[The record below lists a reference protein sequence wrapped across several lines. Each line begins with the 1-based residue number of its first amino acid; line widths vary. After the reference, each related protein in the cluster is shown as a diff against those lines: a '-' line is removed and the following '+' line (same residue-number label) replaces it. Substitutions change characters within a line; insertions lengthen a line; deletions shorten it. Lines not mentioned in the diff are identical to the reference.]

1 MTPKIFR
8 RNRMDNNQNKK
19 NNKNNPNNN
28 RQGLGIVLITTLLV
42 VFVLIGFFSA
52 MGNTSQREISYDKFL
67 KLVSEHKVKEVKLDS
82 EKIYIT
88 LTDKAREEAREKA
101 VEKAE
106 KEGRLSP
113 FEEAMERL
121 RIQLPSVK
129 KKGKNTR
136 LIFIRDMLTMIRL

>member
-1 MTPKIFR
+1 M
-8 RNRMDNNQNKK
+8 
-19 NNKNNPNNN
+19 
-28 RQGLGIVLITTLLV
+28 
-42 VFVLIGFFSA
+42 IGFFSA

-113 FEEAMERL
+113 FEEAMESGEVL
-121 RIQLPSVK
+121 KGTVTAALKGGLSVSYPTAFRK
-129 KKGKNTR
+129 KRRERTR
-136 LIFIRDMLTMIRL
+136 A

>member
-1 MTPKIFR
+1 
-8 RNRMDNNQNKK
+8 MDNNQNKK

-42 VFVLIGFFSA
+42 AFVLIGFFSA

-88 LTDKAREEAREKA
+88 LTDKAR
-101 VEKAE
+101 VE
-106 KEGRLSP
+106 GSGIG
-113 FEEAMERL
+113 MG
-121 RIQLPSVK
+121 IVK
-129 KKGKNTR
+129 KLLRKRKKKDASVR
-136 LIFIRDMLTMIRL
+136 LKKRWKDCVSNCLP